1 MVEITLN
8 SEGKAGSRKGRL
20 NYKAG
25 FKLQLAKTACEA
37 GVSIAGLAL
46 AHGLNANMVHKWRSQ
61 YLAAVAARAQPA
73 SAQFLPVTMTAVQP
87 AIAHEQ
93 VRGRATSVPKPMVPT
108 QPSPVAGTIENEFG
122 GVTVRI
128 DGVVDASMLAA
139 VLSHFHP

>member
-1 MVEITLN
+1 MN

-46 AHGLNANMVHKWRSQ
+46 AHGLNANMVHKWRRQ
-61 YLAAVAARAQPA
+61 YLAATAAPAPLA
-73 SAQFLPVTMTAVQP
+73 SAQFLPVTVTAVQP

-93 VRGRATSVPKPMVPT
+93 VRVRATSVAKPMMPT
-108 QPSPVAGTIENEFG
+108 QPSPIAGTIDIKFG
-122 GVTVRI
+122 GATVRI
-128 DGVVDASMLAA
+128 DGVVDTSVLAA